1 MIIDFNLT
9 IKVLKPNES
18 YRGRNYSD
26 WIEEWSNWLV
36 SSSVDYNT
44 DGHMLFLR
52 GNLEYESDQSG
63 NRFVK
68 PGKFLDRTGSFRRD
82 DL

>member
-52 GNLEYESDQSG
+52 GNLEYESDQKWQPIRKTWKIS
-63 NRFVK
+63 
-68 PGKFLDRTGSFRRD
+68 
-82 DL
+82 